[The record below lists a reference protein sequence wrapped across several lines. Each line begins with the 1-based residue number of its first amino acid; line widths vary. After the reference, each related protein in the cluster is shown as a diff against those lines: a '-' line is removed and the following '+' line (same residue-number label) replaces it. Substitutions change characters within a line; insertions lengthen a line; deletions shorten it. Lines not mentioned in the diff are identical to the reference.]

1 MWHCTQNWPNRSR
14 PVGLLGCEVLGAP
27 DVLVAVAAAG
37 DDHSGDRDAQTQV
50 HRGQQD
56 PDRPAGAAR
65 LAVEGFASLP
75 GTAPECDHHDAHA
88 EQDPEENEEQDAHRR
103 APYRY
108 GQAVAH
114 LPRFADRAAAGRRL
128 ADALPDIPDAV
139 VAGLTRGGV
148 PVAAEV
154 ARALRAPLDVV
165 VVRKVGHPDQPEYAL
180 GAVSEDG
187 VILPDDVPADL
198 AAQQLAL
205 ARELAARLRGGRPP
219 RALAGRAAVVV
230 DDGLATG
237 RSMTAALTS
246 AQRRGAERV
255 VVAVP
260 VASGPAF
267 RALAERWEAHALAV
281 VEPPVFFAVGQFYDD
296 FRQVDDEEVARLL
309 SASGPER
316 S

>member
-1 MWHCTQNWPNRSR
+1 
-14 PVGLLGCEVLGAP
+14 
-27 DVLVAVAAAG
+27 
-37 DDHSGDRDAQTQV
+37 
-50 HRGQQD
+50 
-56 PDRPAGAAR
+56 
-65 LAVEGFASLP
+65 
-75 GTAPECDHHDAHA
+75 
-88 EQDPEENEEQDAHRR
+88 
-103 APYRY
+103 
-108 GQAVAH
+108 VAH

-198 AAQQLAL
+198 AAQQLGL

-219 RALAGRAAVVV
+219 LALAGRAAVVV

-237 RSMTAALTS
+237 RSMIAALTS